1 LRSEQ
6 PPAISLSATGKTN
19 FDLPIDN
26 RFSKCYK
33 LPHELVLYS
42 QACKAD
48 LCHPFEGVWHRFA
61 LGVQHQPFVKTKPPF
76 KRGAFYFS
84 RILGEEK

>member
-1 LRSEQ
+1 
-6 PPAISLSATGKTN
+6 
-19 FDLPIDN
+19 
-26 RFSKCYK
+26 
-33 LPHELVLYS
+33 VLYS